1 MNLCA
6 FWHTFYSPKYWP
18 ISRSLISDVPAY
30 MDKCFFFL
38 ESVIFSVKYLQT
50 YFHHL
55 WMPTQGRR
63 VMWVGLPAEYAEQ
76 TPVGGWGAQTLGG
89 CSHPRGHQG
98 HPGIQQDLLPI
109 LLLLDLLHHRLRCQA
124 KSWFKNECQ
133 RNMKWWGGVTH
144 CEWHS
149 QEGQEPD
156 LDQLTAGRQQEDASL
171 MMRVMMMMI
180 LMMPLMESDKRLEW
194 LLVFMS
200 EGNLN

>member
-1 MNLCA
+1 MNA
-6 FWHTFYSPKYWP
+6 NTGPASYVSG
-18 ISRSLISDVPAY
+18 IASRICRADP
-30 MDKCFFFL
+30 C
-38 ESVIFSVKYLQT
+38 
-50 YFHHL
+50 
-55 WMPTQGRR
+55 W
-63 VMWVGLPAEYAEQ
+63 WVGCSDPWWVLS
-76 TPVGGWGAQTLGG
+76 
-89 CSHPRGHQG
+89 SHPRGHQG
-98 HPGIQQDLLPI
+98 HSGIQQDLLPL

-124 KSWFKNECQ
+124 KSWFENECQ
-133 RNMKWWGGVTH
+133 RNMKWWGGVTPR
-144 CEWHS
+144 EWHS